1 MKQLTVLDKGFLL
14 SESRETPMHVGGVAL
29 YTLPPGADA
38 AEFLHS
44 LAENLRDAEEFLP
57 PFGDRLK
64 TGRLGLAGPTFWE
77 PDPALDLDYHI
88 RHSALPTPGRYRELF
103 TLVSRLHATLLD
115 RNRPLWEIHLI
126 EGLQKRQFA
135 VYTKTHHAAVDGAR
149 GTHIARSMLSA
160 DPTWRMQDS
169 PLSLASWQRY
179 RATLKRQ
186 QSGGPGDAHVR
197 NVVDALKASFDSGA
211 HLYSAAR
218 RITRAWTGGDNLLL
232 PFLKVPTS
240 SINTSV
246 DGARRFVAQ
255 SWPFAR
261 IRAVAKAYDGT
272 FNDAV
277 LAMCGG
283 ALRKYLQNHAELPEE
298 SLKAMVPVSVRAE
311 GDVDSSN
318 AVAAINADLGTN
330 IEDPARRFAAIKAST
345 EAGKALF
352 RDMSPDE
359 AQLFSLLMQ
368 TPGLL
373 LMPLGLISRLPPFN
387 TVVSNVPGIRETMY
401 WNGARLDGSYPASIV
416 MDGVAMNI
424 TLSTYDQNVDFGI
437 IACRRSMPQ
446 VQRII
451 DYMEDALAELEEAAG
466 LAAPP
471 KSVQAVPRRKTRTAP
486 GRKSAAG
493 KAKPKAATGTRTKMT
508 AKVRATTKAGARAK
522 TKAKPKAK
530 AKTETKAKTGPRPK
544 AKPKAQAKPRT
555 TAKAKA
561 RSTSAAAKNV

>member
-1 MKQLTVLDKGFLL
+1 MKQLSVLDKGFLL
-14 SESRETPMHVGGVAL
+14 TESREMPMHVGGVAL
-29 YTLPPGADA
+29 YTLPESADTAGFLQALAANLADA
-38 AEFLHS
+38 KA
-44 LAENLRDAEEFLP
+44 FLP

-88 RHSALPTPGRYRELF
+88 RHSALPEPGRYRELF

-115 RNRPLWEIHLI
+115 RNRPLWELHLI
-126 EGLQKRQFA
+126 EGLKNRQFA

-149 GTHIARSMLSA
+149 SVHIARSMLSA
-160 DPTWRMQDS
+160 DPDSRLAES
-169 PLSLASWQRY
+169 PLSLNSWNRY
-179 RATLKRQ
+179 RAQLKRK
-186 QSGGPGDAHVR
+186 QSGAPSDAEVR
-197 NVVDALKASFDSGA
+197 NVVEALKSSFDSGA
-211 HLYSAAR
+211 QLYGAAR
-218 RITRAWTGGDNLLL
+218 RITRAWTGQDNLLL

-240 SINTSV
+240 SINTSI

-261 IRAVAKAYDGT
+261 IKTVAKAYDGT

-283 ALRKYLQNHAELPEE
+283 ALRKYLQNHAELPED

-318 AVAAINADLGTN
+318 AVASINADLGTN
-330 IEDPARRFAAIKAST
+330 IADPVARFAAIKTST

-352 RDMSPDE
+352 SDLSSAE
-359 AQLFSLLMQ
+359 AQLFSLLLQ

-373 LMPLGLISRLPPFN
+373 LMPMGLISRLPPFN
-387 TVVSNVPGIRETMY
+387 TVISNVPGVRETMY
-401 WNGARLDGSYPASIV
+401 WNGARLDGSYPVSIV

-466 LAAPP
+466 LDTST
-471 KSVQAVPRRKTRTAP
+471 KKVKITRKTRARPKRTSTA
-486 GRKSAAG
+486 G
-493 KAKPKAATGTRTKMT
+493 
-508 AKVRATTKAGARAK
+508 RAK
-522 TKAKPKAK
+522 SKASNRSK
-530 AKTETKAKTGPRPK
+530 
-544 AKPKAQAKPRT
+544 T
-555 TAKAKA
+555 TAKAKTKSKAKTKPGAKPKTRAKPNLKPGPDPRGKPA
-561 RSTSAAAKNV
+561 RNRRQRKNQRHARGSTGNERT

>member
-1 MKQLTVLDKGFLL
+1 MKELTVLDKGFLL
-14 SESRETPMHVGGVAL
+14 SESREVPMHVGGVSL
-29 YTLPPGADA
+29 YTLPEGADA
-38 AEFLHS
+38 AEFLHA
-44 LAENLRDAEEFLP
+44 LANNLRDAEEFLP

-64 TGRLGLAGPTFWE
+64 MGRLGLLGRTFWE
-77 PDPALDLDYHI
+77 PDPALDLEYHI
-88 RHSALPTPGRYRELF
+88 RHSALPQPGRYRELF

-115 RNRPLWEIHLI
+115 RNRPLWEMHLI
-126 EGLQKRQFA
+126 EGLKNRQFA

-149 GTHIARSMLSA
+149 SVHIARSMLSD
-160 DPTWRMQDS
+160 DPGSRLADS
-169 PLSLASWQRY
+169 PLSLASWKRY
-179 RATLKRQ
+179 RATLPRKG
-186 QSGGPGDAHVR
+186 SGEPSDTQVR
-197 NVVDALKASFDSGA
+197 NVVDALKARYDSGV
-211 HLYSAAR
+211 HIYGAAR
-218 RITRAWTGGDNLLL
+218 RITRAWTGDSNLLL

-240 SINTSV
+240 PINTSV

-277 LAMCGG
+277 LVICGG

-318 AVAAINADLGTN
+318 AVASISADLGTN
-330 IEDPARRFAAIKAST
+330 IQDPARRFAAVKAST

-352 RDMSPDE
+352 ANMSPGE
-359 AQLFSLLMQ
+359 AQLFSLLLQ

-387 TVVSNVPGIRETMY
+387 TVISNVPGIRETMY

-437 IACRRSMPQ
+437 IACRRSMPH

-466 LAAPP
+466 LAGSPEKARSGP
-471 KSVQAVPRRKTRTAP
+471 KRKTTAAP
-486 GRKSAAG
+486 KRKAGKGKVSAAKG
-493 KAKPKAATGTRTKMT
+493 TRSRAKTGTRSKTTAKARATPKAGAKPKP
-508 AKVRATTKAGARAK
+508 
-522 TKAKPKAK
+522 KPKAK
-530 AKTETKAKTGPRPK
+530 AKGKAEAGSKRAASK
-544 AKPKAQAKPRT
+544 KPKTR
-555 TAKAKA
+555 
-561 RSTSAAAKNV
+561 

>member
-1 MKQLTVLDKGFLL
+1 MKQLTVMDKGFLL
-14 SESRETPMHVGGVAL
+14 SESREVPMHVGGVAL
-29 YTLPPGADA
+29 YTLPEGADS

-44 LAENLRDAEEFLP
+44 LAANLRDAEEFLP

-64 TGRLGLAGPTFWE
+64 TGRLGLAGPVHWE

-88 RHSALPTPGRYRELF
+88 RHSALPQPGRYRELF

-115 RNRPLWEIHLI
+115 RNRPLWEMHLI
-126 EGLQKRQFA
+126 EGLQNRQFA

-149 GTHIARSMLSA
+149 SVHIARSMLSA
-160 DPTWRMQDS
+160 DPDWRLQDS
-169 PLSLASWQRY
+169 PLSLNSWKRY
-179 RATLKRQ
+179 RSTLKRE
-186 QSGGPGDAHVR
+186 QSDGPSDAQVR
-197 NVVDALKASFDSGA
+197 NVLDAVKARFDSGA
-211 HLYSAAR
+211 HLYGAAR
-218 RITRAWTGGDNLLL
+218 RITRAWTGDDNLLL

-261 IRAVAKAYDGT
+261 IRAVAKAFDGT

-283 ALRKYLQNHAELPEE
+283 ALRQYLQNHSELPQE

-318 AVAAINADLGTN
+318 AVASINADLGTN
-330 IEDPARRFAAIKAST
+330 IPDPARRFAAIRAST
-345 EAGKALF
+345 QAGKALF
-352 RDMSPDE
+352 MDMSPGE
-359 AQLFSLLMQ
+359 AQLFSMLLQ

-373 LMPLGLISRLPPFN
+373 LMPLGLVSRLPPFN
-387 TVVSNVPGIRETMY
+387 TVISNVPGIRETMY

-446 VQRII
+446 VQRVI
-451 DYMEDALAELEEAAG
+451 DYMEEALVELEEAAG
-466 LAAPP
+466 LITPAKKAKAGPNRRAGSTAKKSQAKARP
-471 KSVQAVPRRKTRTAP
+471 KTKTKA
-486 GRKSAAG
+486 KAKAKA
-493 KAKPKAATGTRTKMT
+493 KAKPKTR
-508 AKVRATTKAGARAK
+508 
-522 TKAKPKAK
+522 
-530 AKTETKAKTGPRPK
+530 
-544 AKPKAQAKPRT
+544 
-555 TAKAKA
+555 AKAKA
-561 RSTSAAAKNV
+561 RPEAKAKSRPKARPKAKAASKAKANTSAKTKSQARPKSAAAKTAKTR

>member
-1 MKQLTVLDKGFLL
+1 MKQLTAMDKGFLL
-14 SESRETPMHVGGVAL
+14 SESREVPMHVGGVAL
-29 YTLPPGADA
+29 YTLPSGADTV
-38 AEFLHS
+38 EFLQS
-44 LAENLRDAEEFLP
+44 LADNLGDAEAFLP

-88 RHSALPTPGRYRELF
+88 RHSALPQPGRYRELF

-115 RNRPLWEIHLI
+115 RNRPLWEMHLI
-126 EGLQKRQFA
+126 EGLPKRQFA

-149 GTHIARSMLSA
+149 SVHIARSMLSA
-160 DPTWRMQDS
+160 DPKSRLQES
-169 PLSLASWQRY
+169 PLSLNSWQRY
-179 RATLKRQ
+179 RAMLKRDQ
-186 QSGGPGDAHVR
+186 PSGPSDAEVR
-197 NVVDALKASFDSGA
+197 NVVEALKSSFDSGA
-211 HLYSAAR
+211 QLYGAAR
-218 RITRAWTGGDNLLL
+218 RITRAWTGEDSLLL

-240 SINTSV
+240 SINTSIG
-246 DGARRFVAQ
+246 GARRFVAQ

-261 IRAVAKAYDGT
+261 IRTMAKAYDGT

-277 LAMCGG
+277 LAICGG
-283 ALRKYLQNHAELPEE
+283 ALRKYLQNHSELPAD

-318 AVAAINADLGTN
+318 AVASINADLGTN
-330 IEDPARRFAAIKAST
+330 IADPAARFAAIKAST

-352 RDMSPDE
+352 ADMSPAE
-359 AQLFSLLMQ
+359 AQFFSMLLQ

-387 TVVSNVPGIRETMY
+387 TVISNVPGIRETMY
-401 WNGARLDGSYPASIV
+401 WNGARLDGSYPMSIV

-424 TLSTYDQNVDFGI
+424 TLSTYDKNVDFGI

-466 LAAPP
+466 LARVEAKP
-471 KSVQAVPRRKTRTAP
+471 KSTPRRK
-486 GRKSAAG
+486 
-493 KAKPKAATGTRTKMT
+493 
-508 AKVRATTKAGARAK
+508 ARAK
-522 TKAKPKAK
+522 TKTKSKTKPKAKTTVKRKVKAKPRPTTKSKAKPKAK
-530 AKTETKAKTGPRPK
+530 SK
-544 AKPKAQAKPRT
+544 AKPKR
-555 TAKAKA
+555 
-561 RSTSAAAKNV
+561 R